1 MATSILKN
9 PILKKYLVE
18 AGIGGMIGGAAGAA
32 IATKNE
38 ESGEG
43 RVAATLTG
51 LAAGAAL
58 PFAAGQAIRAIRFGK
73 GFPKK
78 VKSDVRYN
86 SYADSIKDIES
97 RRAVVNEQL
106 KNFNYSQALE
116 RAHADQ
122 MTDAAKKG
130 LGLRA
135 GRFVNRDKPLPHTYA
150 LPKSTK
156 DTRTAIDQLSSGLYK
171 TDKRISELY
180 KAKKDPTLLPP
191 QIGSIQDR
199 INKLQTIKGEGKE
212 LKRSFSGIL
221 HGAQSHVKKQQDL
234 LKGQSTSMGESL
246 KKVRQE
252 QKEYIEKMRK
262 QFHTDIYGKWLGV
275 F

>member
-18 AGIGGMIGGAAGAA
+18 AGIGGMLGGAAGAA

-58 PFAAGQAIRAIRFGK
+58 PFAAGQAIRAIRFGT

-78 VKSDVRYN
+78 VKADVRYN
-86 SYADSIKDIES
+86 AFADNIKAIES
-97 RRAVVNEQL
+97 KRTIVNEQL

-116 RAHADQ
+116 RAHADRVA
-122 MTDAAKKG
+122 DYAKKEG
-130 LGLRA
+130 IGIAVSLR
-135 GRFVNRDKPLPHTYA
+135 
-150 LPKSTK
+150 SSK
-156 DTRTAIDQLSSGLYK
+156 DTEKAMKEVSTRIDSLK
-171 TDKRISELY
+171 
-180 KAKKDPTLLPP
+180 KARKDPSLFPEYRKYDELEGA
-191 QIGSIQDR
+191 ISKSYDRRGAFSSILR
-199 INKLQTIKGEGKE
+199 
-212 LKRSFSGIL
+212 
-221 HGAQSHVKKQQDL
+221 GAQGSARKQHDA
-234 LKGQSTSMGESL
+234 LKSQRSAMEDSL
-246 KKVRQE
+246 KKVREE
-252 QKEYIEKMRK
+252 QREYVEKMRK